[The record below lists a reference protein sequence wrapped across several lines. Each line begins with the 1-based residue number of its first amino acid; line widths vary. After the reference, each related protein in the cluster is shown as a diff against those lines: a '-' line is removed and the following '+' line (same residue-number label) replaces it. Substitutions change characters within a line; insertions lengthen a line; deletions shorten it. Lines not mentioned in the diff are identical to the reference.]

1 MNLKLL
7 KVANVYLIRHQIVEY
22 FFANE
27 NIRNEVQQ
35 VHLRTFPDLEKLYGK
50 FYRVQA
56 KMRHNASLVD
66 CVKVYNMVH
75 TLESLVYFLNEQS
88 IDEMHSLKSEMLD
101 PLQSTLGEF

>member
-1 MNLKLL
+1 
-7 KVANVYLIRHQIVEY
+7 
-22 FFANE
+22 
-27 NIRNEVQQ
+27 
-35 VHLRTFPDLEKLYGK
+35 
-50 FYRVQA
+50 
-56 KMRHNASLVD
+56 MRHNASLVD